1 MQLGWGRGGHPS
13 EEGTGKNRWDRIHL
27 RLVTLLYVNIPE
39 FKRKGKRTAPG
50 HPFASNSSQIRP
62 VFIDLLGVGVGVWV
76 GVTVQDGFGDHG
88 GKSISASSRQAE
100 PTLHRQQVTL
110 PGPHSPSPAVKW
122 G

>member
-1 MQLGWGRGGHPS
+1 MQLGWGRGGHPA

-76 GVTVQDGFGDHG
+76 GVTVQEALGTTVGSQF
-88 GKSISASSRQAE
+88 
-100 PTLHRQQVTL
+100 LH
-110 PGPHSPSPAVKW
+110 PPAKQNQRCI
-122 G
+122 GNK